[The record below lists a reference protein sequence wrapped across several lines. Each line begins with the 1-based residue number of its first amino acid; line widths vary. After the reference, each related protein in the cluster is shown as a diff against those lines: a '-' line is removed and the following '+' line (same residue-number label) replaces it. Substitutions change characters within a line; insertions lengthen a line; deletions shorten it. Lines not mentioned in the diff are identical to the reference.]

1 MRQAGGSLP
10 LQALKEQLAA
20 RLAQGDPESSSAST
34 AQRVLEAVCAP
45 PPSCSLGPL
54 LGFLQRMLVGLLR
67 RLLRRLLLRL
77 LLRDWTPSGGTKNV
91 PIPPPSAVRHGAV
104 TRRVLFSTGLYARL
118 RLAAAYRP
126 HERGADRHRVRLGAG
141 ARAPSSPRRR
151 AVGGLVSEDLWR
163 PSAGLGV
170 CRHECERVYRA
181 ELPRGELAER
191 KIQLK

>member
-1 MRQAGGSLP
+1 M
-10 LQALKEQLAA
+10 
-20 RLAQGDPESSSAST
+20 
-34 AQRVLEAVCAP
+34 
-45 PPSCSLGPL
+45 
-54 LGFLQRMLVGLLR
+54 
-67 RLLRRLLLRL
+67 
-77 LLRDWTPSGGTKNV
+77 PSGGTKNV
-91 PIPPPSAVRHGAV
+91 PIPPQCAVRHGAV